1 MPKTSRAGSGCNDC
15 SCKPSSQD
23 IPART
28 AAHAQPAAGKR
39 GFLQDLLAA
48 AMAAV
53 ALPVAAAAPGTP
65 GFQPPRRP
73 GEAGRRY
80 GMLVDL
86 RRCIG
91 CQACTVSCS
100 MENLPPLGQFR
111 TTVLQYEVQHAG
123 NEDLPPAMLNLPR
136 LCNHCDNP
144 PCVRV
149 CPTKATFKREDG
161 IVMMDM
167 HRCIGCRFCMAGC
180 PYGSRSFNFQDPR
193 PFIAEENPVY
203 PTRMKGVVEKCTFCT
218 ERLAE
223 GKMPACVEA
232 SEGKIVFGDLGDPDS
247 EIRHIL
253 AENFTLR
260 RKPDLG
266 TSPSVFYII

>member
-1 MPKTSRAGSGCNDC
+1 MKTTRRDFLKVAGV
-15 SCKPSSQD
+15 
-23 IPART
+23 T
-28 AAHAQPAAGKR
+28 ALGMAAGAGPALAYSKGAYLPHTEHMDTGHDHLTAKR
-39 GFLQDLLAA
+39 WGMVIDTRAFH
-48 AMAAV
+48 
-53 ALPVAAAAPGTP
+53 
-65 GFQPPRRP
+65 
-73 GEAGRRY
+73 GEADY
-80 GMLVDL
+80 APL
-86 RRCIG
+86 IA
-91 CQACTVSCS
+91 ACHKEHNVPTIPGKQNVKWLWTGGFHATFPHNHQ
-100 MENLPPLGQFR
+100 EFLAERAHHAAYPL
-111 TTVLQYEVQHAG
+111 
-123 NEDLPPAMLNLPR
+123 

-149 CPTKATFKREDG
+149 CPTQATFKREDG

-193 PFIAEENPVY
+193 PFIAEENLAY